1 MVGFLRSTATEGV
14 KAEEEEDIIKNQSL
28 SDSKK
33 TTDLCIPEL
42 DDFPSSFSDSFLDL
56 ESLNGWFM
64 EGNAANMADL
74 PVDFDLLR
82 GELGDIKKEFDV
94 FGDGICL
101 KNETGEDLGGTVE
114 SLWGGVEQE
123 EGEIGVVERSA
134 EMGSERT
141 NAEGVVGGV
150 VCERSLGDIGCLIEE
165 QLGKVNLDGQ
175 SNSLVSAFASVN
187 CENSGD
193 GSKSVQMAVGSCD
206 SAKSDGVDNVAAGNV
221 VGVSGNEIK
230 VDQSVGDGEESGSGE
245 ESEDE
250 SSGSS
255 SSSSSS
261 SSSEEEEDEDSGKMC
276 SQKKSKIKKGKNEKG
291 SDDEQTEIEDGEIM
305 LSDAEEMIAWSDI
318 EDDEGGGG
326 GGPIKSKNELKVLP
340 PVPTVNVTLK
350 PHHET
355 LPVGTILSVVGPQ
368 VIVEGVEKHNPLNEG
383 SILWITEN
391 RSPLGIIDEIFGPVK
406 NPYYIVRYN
415 SENEVPSG
423 IQQGTLISFV
433 AEFADHVLNDKSL
446 YQKGYDASNENDEEL
461 SDDVEFSDDEKEA
474 EHKRMLKMKKRGT
487 NEPMPGNK
495 RKDKKR
501 QLKNQK
507 GSWNNNGDPAAQTP
521 RGGSNLPVVTE
532 EHHFTPPFGASLN
545 QDNHQCSSGPKQG
558 FAGDQAPIPPF
569 PHRPQAPGFPA
580 PNGSWNNG
588 FPQQNAN
595 LLSGLPPNGML
606 WMQQSL
612 PYLYPTPL
620 QTGAAF
626 QQQIGMIPGLPPN
639 FNAMAGQ
646 PNFGGTLPPWPMNQ
660 NALNPSQFG
669 MDLQPQ
675 HGSLPLSGAGDQG
688 VQSQGSQDSHNM
700 QPPPPAFSYNGGRGG
715 GGRGGGGRRGNH
727 RGRGRFSGG
736 RGRH

>member
-1 MVGFLRSTATEGV
+1 MVGFLRSTAIEGV

-33 TTDLCIPEL
+33 TNDLCIPEL

-82 GELGDIKKEFDV
+82 GELGDIKKEFEV
-94 FGDGICL
+94 FGDGICQ
-101 KNETGEDLGGTVE
+101 KNETGEDLGGKVE
-114 SLWGGVEQE
+114 SVWGVEQE
-123 EGEIGVVERSA
+123 KGEIGVV
-134 EMGSERT
+134 
-141 NAEGVVGGV
+141 GGV
-150 VCERSLGDIGCLIEE
+150 GSERSLGDLGCLIEE
-165 QLGKVNLDGQ
+165 QLGKVSLDGQ
-175 SNSLVSAFASVN
+175 SKSLVPVFASEN

-193 GSKSVQMAVGSCD
+193 GSKSAKTAVGSCD
-206 SAKSDGVDNVAAGNV
+206 SAKSDGVDSVAAGNV

-230 VDQSVGDGEESGSGE
+230 VDQSVDDGDESGSGE

-255 SSSSSS
+255 SSSFSSS
-261 SSSEEEEDEDSGKMC
+261 SSSEEEEDEDSGEM
-276 SQKKSKIKKGKNEKG
+276 SGQKKGKNKKGKNKKGKNEKG

-305 LSDAEEMIAWSDI
+305 LSDAEEMISWSDI

-326 GGPIKSKNELKVLP
+326 GGPIKSKNELKALP
-340 PVPTVNVTLK
+340 PVPTVNVTLE

-355 LPVGTILSVVGPQ
+355 LPVGTILSVIGPQ

-383 SILWITEN
+383 SILWITES
-391 RSPLGIIDEIFGPVK
+391 RSPLGIVDEIFGPVK

-461 SDDVEFSDDEKEA
+461 SDEVEFSDDEKEA
-474 EHKRMLKMKKRGT
+474 EHKRLQKMKKRGT
-487 NEPMPGNK
+487 SEPKPGNK
-495 RKDKKR
+495 KKDKR

-507 GSWNNNGDPAAQTP
+507 GNWNNNGDPAAQTP

-532 EHHFTPPFGASLN
+532 EHHFAPPFGASLN
-545 QDNHQCSSGPKQG
+545 QDNHPCSSGPRQG
-558 FAGDQAPIPPF
+558 FSGDQAVIPPF

-588 FPQQNAN
+588 FPQLQQQNAN

-646 PNFGGTLPPWPMNQ
+646 PNFGGALPPWPMNQ
-660 NALNPSQFG
+660 NVLNPSQFG

-675 HGSLPLSGAGDQG
+675 QGSLPPNGGGDQG
-688 VQSQGSQDSHNM
+688 VQSQGSQDSRNM
-700 QPPPPAFSYNGGRGG
+700 QPPPPAFSFNGGRA
-715 GGRGGGGRRGNH
+715 GRGGGGGRRGNH

>member
-14 KAEEEEDIIKNQSL
+14 KAEEEEDIIRNQSL

-150 VCERSLGDIGCLIEE
+150 GCERSLGDRGCLIEE
-165 QLGKVNLDGQ
+165 QLGKVSLDGQ
-175 SNSLVSAFASVN
+175 SNSLVPAFASVN

-193 GSKSVQMAVGSCD
+193 GSKSVQMAFGSCD

-230 VDQSVGDGEESGSGE
+230 VDRSVGDGEESGSGE

-276 SQKKSKIKKGKNEKG
+276 GQKKSKIKKGKNEKG

-326 GGPIKSKNELKVLP
+326 GGPIKSKNELKV
-340 PVPTVNVTLK
+340 
-350 PHHET
+350 
-355 LPVGTILSVVGPQ
+355 
-368 VIVEGVEKHNPLNEG
+368 
-383 SILWITEN
+383 
-391 RSPLGIIDEIFGPVK
+391 R
-406 NPYYIVRYN
+406 
-415 SENEVPSG
+415 
-423 IQQGTLISFV
+423 
-433 AEFADHVLNDKSL
+433 DHV
-446 YQKGYDASNENDEEL
+446 
-461 SDDVEFSDDEKEA
+461 
-474 EHKRMLKMKKRGT
+474 
-487 NEPMPGNK
+487 
-495 RKDKKR
+495 
-501 QLKNQK
+501 
-507 GSWNNNGDPAAQTP
+507 
-521 RGGSNLPVVTE
+521 
-532 EHHFTPPFGASLN
+532 
-545 QDNHQCSSGPKQG
+545 CSV
-558 FAGDQAPIPPF
+558 FCCLHIC
-569 PHRPQAPGFPA
+569 
-580 PNGSWNNG
+580 
-588 FPQQNAN
+588 
-595 LLSGLPPNGML
+595 
-606 WMQQSL
+606 
-612 PYLYPTPL
+612 Y
-620 QTGAAF
+620 
-626 QQQIGMIPGLPPN
+626 I
-639 FNAMAGQ
+639 
-646 PNFGGTLPPWPMNQ
+646 
-660 NALNPSQFG
+660 
-669 MDLQPQ
+669 
-675 HGSLPLSGAGDQG
+675 
-688 VQSQGSQDSHNM
+688 
-700 QPPPPAFSYNGGRGG
+700 
-715 GGRGGGGRRGNH
+715 
-727 RGRGRFSGG
+727 
-736 RGRH
+736 